1 VSLCR
6 LDSESLVI
14 AAVPQGGG
22 ANSVFNDYDV

>member
-1 VSLCR
+1 VSLCQ

-14 AAVPQGGG
+14 AAVPQGG